1 MARGTFLF
9 VGGLLALLAAFA
21 LKHALIAI
29 PAVPEAAAPGAF
41 DANRAFA
48 RLASVLAGEQPH
60 SVDSPGSDGVR
71 DRLLAEMRAVGL
83 QPRVSDAMVC
93 NSFARARTVNCARVR
108 NLAATIGPAD
118 GEHLL
123 IVAHYDSVPVGPG
136 AADDGIAVAAMLEVA
151 EQLRG
156 AQLVRPITFLFNEG
170 EEAGLLGARAFL
182 EQDAAAPRVTHLVN
196 LEARGVDGP
205 AIMFETSRPNG
216 PAIGW
221 YGAAVERP
229 AANSLS
235 TDFYRLL
242 PNSTDVAVFEERPW
256 TILNIAIIG
265 NETRYHTAG
274 DNLAALDRRSL
285 LHMGGQA
292 LQLARTH
299 AFGGPPAAS
308 GELVYADLLTRD
320 LVALPLLAAL
330 ALLGI
335 ALLLFGYAL
344 VRRRAFGR
352 PLLAAA
358 ASVLGAALLAW
369 LATYLIQLVRP
380 GEYWRAYPLATHV
393 GVAASGLLA
402 AVLALGVASRSSRAQ
417 LRVAAWFL
425 YLLAGAGICSIAP
438 GAAIFFLL
446 APLTLLLGILIER
459 WRPGAE
465 RIAAWIAAVL
475 QLLTLLPVMALLELL
490 LSTSPGWIGAP
501 LFVAA
506 ALALLV
512 ELRPEEGPGRPA
524 LLTALGAAT
533 AAWAA
538 ALLVPAY
545 SQDRQEIF
553 TVEHFQNNATGQAQW
568 GIYSDGGPLP
578 ESYGQIGEWTRSG
591 VSYARRQRWVTGA
604 PANPEPT
611 PRLVKTAEREVAG
624 AEPGQNGR
632 LVTLRAE
639 LNGWDRFE
647 LQLPVG
653 ARRIAAGGGAGSFG
667 DGGGEGPATF
677 RCAGR
682 SCDGLTF
689 DLLLSGPGPADAT
702 LIAMVARLPAAAAP
716 LVRGR
721 PVNARP
727 QYVPDAS
734 YALTALRF

>member
-1 MARGTFLF
+1 MARGTFLL

-29 PAVPEAAAPGAF
+29 PSVPQAAAPGAF
-41 DANRAFA
+41 DANRAFS
-48 RLASVLAGEQPH
+48 RLERMLAGEQPH
-60 SVDSPGSDGVR
+60 PVDSAGSDGVR
-71 DRLLAEMRAVGL
+71 DRLLAEMRGVGL
-83 QPRVSDAMVC
+83 DPRVSDRMAC
-93 NSFARARTVNCARVR
+93 NSFAGAGTVNCARVR
-108 NLAATIGPAD
+108 NLAATIGPAE

-123 IVAHYDSVPVGPG
+123 IVAHYDSVAAGPG
-136 AADDGIAVAAMLEVA
+136 ASDDGIAVAAMLEIA
-151 EQLRG
+151 EQLRTTRL
-156 AQLVRPITFLFNEG
+156 ARPITFLFNEG

-182 EQDAAAPRVTHLVN
+182 EQDPAAPRVTHLIN

-216 PAIGW
+216 AALGF
-221 YGAAVERP
+221 YGEAVERP
-229 AANSLS
+229 VANSLS

-292 LQLARTH
+292 LQLARTY
-299 AFGGPPAAS
+299 AAGDLPGGS
-308 GELVYADLLTRD
+308 GELVYADLLTRH
-320 LVALPLLAAL
+320 LVALPLIAAL
-330 ALLGI
+330 ILLGG
-335 ALLLFGYAL
+335 ALLLLGYAL

-358 ASVLGAALLAW
+358 ASILGAALLAW
-369 LATYLIQLVRP
+369 LATWLIQLVRP

-393 GVAASGLLA
+393 GVAASALLA
-402 AVLALGVASRSSRAQ
+402 CMLGLGLARRASREQ
-417 LRVAAWFL
+417 LRVAAWFI
-425 YLLAGAGICSIAP
+425 YMLAGAGICSVAP
-438 GAAIFFLL
+438 GAAIYFLL
-446 APLTLLLGILIER
+446 APLTFLAGILVER
-459 WRPGAE
+459 RRPGAE

-475 QLLTLLPVMALLELL
+475 QLLTLLPIMALVELL
-490 LSTSPGWIGAP
+490 LSTSPGWVVAP
-501 LFVAA
+501 LFAA
-506 ALALLV
+506 ASLPLLV
-512 ELRPEEGPGRPA
+512 ELRHDGGPTRPA
-524 LLTALGAAT
+524 VLTALGAAA
-533 AAWAA
+533 AAWTA

-545 SQDRQEIF
+545 SEERQEIF
-553 TVEHFQNNATGQAQW
+553 TIEHLQNSVTGEAQW

-578 ESYGQIGEWTRSG
+578 ESYASAGEWRRSG
-591 VSYARRQRWVTGA
+591 VSYARRLRWVADA

-611 PRLVKTAEREVAG
+611 PRLVKLAERAVG
-624 AEPGQNGR
+624 GDGTGR

-639 LNGWDRFE
+639 LNGWDKFE
-647 LQLPVG
+647 LQLPAG
-653 ARRIAAGGGAGSFG
+653 ARRVAANGAGGSFG
-667 DGGGEGPATF
+667 DGSGEGPATF

-689 DLLLSGPGPADAT
+689 DLLVGGAGPTDAT
-702 LIAMVARLPAAAAP
+702 LVSSVARLPAAAAP

-721 PVNARP
+721 PAHARP

-734 YALTALRF
+734 YALTPLRF